1 MTRGRDVFW
10 GIYGAVVPFLVIHMF
25 GKWERMLEQYLSR
38 TYDTRTAM
46 YGMIFLALLYG
57 ILLVVVAARFF
68 SKPVETSRVPL
79 IGLCV
84 GVVYCAF
91 LVLVF
96 FMEYWMGVQLPTLL
110 FQLTYYT
117 YRSMRFVSV
126 TAFYVVVLVVYF
138 KTHTFVPKEELQ
150 KKIEP

>member
-10 GIYGAVVPFLVIHMF
+10 GIYTAVIPFLVIHMF
-25 GKWERMLEQYLSR
+25 GKWEHMLNQYISR

-57 ILLVVVAARFF
+57 VLLVVVAMRFL

-84 GVVYCAF
+84 GVVYCVF

-96 FMEYWMGVQLPTLL
+96 VVEYWMGMRIPQFV
-110 FQLTYYT
+110 FQLTFYT
-117 YRSMRFVSV
+117 HRSMRFISV
-126 TAFYVVVLVVYF
+126 AAFYIMTLIVYW
-138 KTHTFVPKEELQ
+138 KTHTFVPKEESQ
-150 KKIEP
+150 KEIEQ

>member
-10 GIYGAVVPFLVIHMF
+10 GALAAVLPLVSVMVYGNI
-25 GKWERMLEQYLSR
+25 ERRLEQYMAHTFNHIVGYSVFVLMFVLMGI
-38 TYDTRTAM
+38 ALFM
-46 YGMIFLALLYG
+46 LA
-57 ILLVVVAARFF
+57 VRFG

-84 GVVYCAF
+84 GVIYCVF

-96 FMEYWMGVQLPTLL
+96 VVEYWMGVRIPQFV
-110 FQLTYYT
+110 FQLTFYT
-117 YRSMRFVSV
+117 HISMRFMSV
-126 TAFYVVVLVVYF
+126 AAFYVMTLIVYW

-150 KKIEP
+150 KEIEQ